1 MPQLPDA
8 LLVDTVEFA
17 ESRSGT
23 PPLLEEWAFDF
34 DTMQFKVDENG
45 LPYLVQRNE
54 ALKIWLYWAVTTEK
68 ARWRANS
75 RWYGAEIERMIGMPV
90 TTAIKNSELKRTI
103 REAVEQ
109 CEYVRGVNRIDA
121 ALEDGEVTVTV
132 SVHSTYNNEV
142 VSVRVEV

>member
-1 MPQLPDA
+1 
-8 LLVDTVEFA
+8 
-17 ESRSGT
+17 
-23 PPLLEEWAFDF
+23 
-34 DTMQFKVDENG
+34 
-45 LPYLVQRNE
+45 
-54 ALKIWLYWAVTTEK
+54 
-68 ARWRANS
+68 
-75 RWYGAEIERMIGMPV
+75 MPV

-132 SVHSTYNNEV
+132 SVHSIYNNEV